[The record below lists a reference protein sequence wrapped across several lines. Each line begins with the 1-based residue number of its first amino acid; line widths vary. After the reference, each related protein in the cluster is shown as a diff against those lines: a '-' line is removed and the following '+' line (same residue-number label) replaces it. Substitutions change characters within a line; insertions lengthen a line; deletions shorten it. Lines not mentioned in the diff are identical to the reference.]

1 VTGRPIIRDSHPLL
15 RLISRCLPVNSAPSS
30 SRSFIVCNLTTAHA
44 CTADVVSHHGVLPT
58 RFDSHISLSQW
69 TKTRSPVCSA
79 CWRPACVSAI
89 SRGQKC
95 SPEAPSGLA
104 AFVVADPARPRSTVG
119 AKPSLPCLQTSARG
133 YVLRESAHWIA
144 LWTMRRSYLP
154 TAQCA
159 SPEMGSI
166 IMEALQPM
174 SRHTFSSVK
183 QSCILILSLI
193 ASARRFALERR
204 ARGIC
209 PAQVQPSAH
218 VHTLGYCSFSQTIAG
233 SIRVQ
238 MRSCDNDTCVRVR
251 SCSYCKPSI

>member
-1 VTGRPIIRDSHPLL
+1 MRFRDKPW
-15 RLISRCLPVNSAPSS
+15 PKM
-30 SRSFIVCNLTTAHA
+30 LT
-44 CTADVVSHHGVLPT
+44 
-58 RFDSHISLSQW
+58 
-69 TKTRSPVCSA
+69 
-79 CWRPACVSAI
+79 
-89 SRGQKC
+89 RGPQ
-95 SPEAPSGLA
+95 
-104 AFVVADPARPRSTVG
+104 RPRSVCRCR
-119 AKPSLPCLQTSARG
+119 PSTAAFDSGGETFFALSTDVRSW
-133 YVLRESAHWIA
+133 LRPPRISTLDW